1 MGQSSTPSRL
11 SLLDGRM
18 RLSAI
23 LMAGLMLTG
32 IMRAQSAPVEENPSP
47 SQAPDETIP
56 KGKASAQATVKL
68 KIMVTGNNKAVQN
81 ASVYVRYKL
90 PDGLFHKDKM
100 AELDLKTA
108 SDGSVK
114 VPAVPQGKVLIQVIA
129 PGWHT
134 YGKWYDFDKD
144 EDSVEIKLD
153 PPTHW
158 F

>member
-1 MGQSSTPSRL
+1 MGL
-11 SLLDGRM
+11 
-18 RLSAI
+18 AI
-23 LMAGLMLTG
+23 ILVAGLLSPGM
-32 IMRAQSAPVEENPSP
+32 MRAQSAQAEENSSS
-47 SQAPDETIP
+47 SQAPEETSP
-56 KGKASAQATVKL
+56 KGKAPAQATVKL
-68 KIMVTGNNKAVQN
+68 KIVVTGNNDKAVQN

-108 SDGSVK
+108 SDGSVR

-134 YGKWYDFDKD
+134 YGKWYDFDQA

-153 PPTHW
+153 RPAHW

>member
-1 MGQSSTPSRL
+1 
-11 SLLDGRM
+11 
-18 RLSAI
+18 
-23 LMAGLMLTG
+23 MAGLLSAG
-32 IMRAQSAPVEENPSP
+32 ITRAQGAPVDENSSP
-47 SQAPDETIP
+47 SQAQEETSP
-56 KGKASAQATVKL
+56 KGKAPERATVKL
-68 KIMVTGNNKAVQN
+68 KIMVTGNNGKAVQN

-134 YGKWYDFDKD
+134 YGKWYDFDKE

>member
-1 MGQSSTPSRL
+1 
-11 SLLDGRM
+11 M
-18 RLSAI
+18 RLAVI
-23 LMAGLMLTG
+23 LMAGALLPG
-32 IMRAQSAPVEENPSP
+32 IMRAQDSKTDENSSP
-47 SQAPDETIP
+47 P
-56 KGKASAQATVKL
+56 QATEETSPKEKVPARAAVKL
-68 KIMVTGNNKAVQN
+68 KIVVTGSNGSPVQN

-129 PGWHT
+129 PGRHT

-144 EDSVEIKLD
+144 EDSVDIKLD

>member
-1 MGQSSTPSRL
+1 
-11 SLLDGRM
+11 M
-18 RLSAI
+18 RLAVI
-23 LMAGLMLTG
+23 LMAGLLSPGTMFG
-32 IMRAQSAPVEENPSP
+32 PAQGAQADGNSSP
-47 SQAPDETIP
+47 SQAPEETIP
-56 KGKASAQATVKL
+56 KGKAPARATVRL
-68 KIMVTGNNKAVQN
+68 KIVVTGNNSKPVQN

-90 PDGLFHKDKM
+90 PDGLIHKDKM

-134 YGKWYDFDKD
+134 YGKWYDFEED

-153 PPTHW
+153 SPTHW
-158 F
+158 Y

>member
-1 MGQSSTPSRL
+1 
-11 SLLDGRM
+11 M
-18 RLSAI
+18 RLGVVLI
-23 LMAGLMLTG
+23 TGLMAGVLLPG
-32 IMRAQSAPVEENPSP
+32 IVRAQSAPVEENPGS
-47 SQAPDETIP
+47 SQVPDEAPP
-56 KGKASAQATVKL
+56 KGKTSPQSTVKL
-68 KIMVTGNNKAVQN
+68 KIVVTGNNGKLIQN

-153 PPTHW
+153 PPAHW

>member
-1 MGQSSTPSRL
+1 MKL
-11 SLLDGRM
+11 
-18 RLSAI
+18 AVI
-23 LMAGLMLTG
+23 LMTCLLSPG
-32 IMRAQSAPVEENPSP
+32 IIIFAPAQGAQADDNQTP
-47 SQAPDETIP
+47 SQAPEESNP
-56 KGKASAQATVKL
+56 KGKSPAQATVRL
-68 KIMVTGNNKAVQN
+68 KIVVTGNNGNPVQN

-114 VPAVPQGKVLIQVIA
+114 VPPVPQGKVLIQVIA

-144 EDSVEIKLD
+144 EDSVEIKLA

-158 F
+158 Y

>member
-1 MGQSSTPSRL
+1 M
-11 SLLDGRM
+11 
-18 RLSAI
+18 
-23 LMAGLMLTG
+23 
-32 IMRAQSAPVEENPSP
+32 
-47 SQAPDETIP
+47 
-56 KGKASAQATVKL
+56 KL
-68 KIMVTGNNKAVQN
+68 KIVVTDNNNKAVQN

-90 PDGLFHKDKM
+90 PDGFFHKDKM

>member
-1 MGQSSTPSRL
+1 VALSSTPSRL
-11 SLLDGRM
+11 SLLGV
-18 RLSAI
+18 I
-23 LMAGLMLTG
+23 LIAGLLSPG
-32 IMRAQSAPVEENPSP
+32 ILRGQGAPVDENSSP
-47 SQAPDETIP
+47 SQGTDETSP
-56 KGKASAQATVKL
+56 KEKAPARATVKL
-68 KIMVTGNNKAVQN
+68 KIVVTDNNNKAVQN

-90 PDGLFHKDKM
+90 PDGFFHKDKM

-134 YGKWYDFDKD
+134 YGRWYDFDKD

>member
-1 MGQSSTPSRL
+1 
-11 SLLDGRM
+11 M
-18 RLSAI
+18 RLAVI
-23 LMAGLMLTG
+23 LMVGVLLPG
-32 IMRAQSAPVEENPSP
+32 IMRAQDSKVEENSSP
-47 SQAPDETIP
+47 P
-56 KGKASAQATVKL
+56 QATEETSPKEKAPEPATVRL
-68 KIMVTGNNKAVQN
+68 KIVITGNNGKFVQN

-90 PDGLFHKDKM
+90 PDGFFHKDKM

>member
-1 MGQSSTPSRL
+1 ML
-11 SLLDGRM
+11 SLLDGRIG
-18 RLSAI
+18 LAVI
-23 LMAGLMLTG
+23 LMAGLLSPG
-32 IMRAQSAPVEENPSP
+32 IMRAQGAQVEENPSL
-47 SQAPDETIP
+47 SQAPEETSP
-56 KGKASAQATVKL
+56 KGKAPAQATVKL
-68 KIMVTGNNKAVQN
+68 KIVVTGNNGKPVQN

-134 YGKWYDFDKD
+134 YGKWYEFDKD

>member
-1 MGQSSTPSRL
+1 
-11 SLLDGRM
+11 M
-18 RLSAI
+18 RLAVI
-23 LMAGLMLTG
+23 LMAGLLSPGTMFG
-32 IMRAQSAPVEENPSP
+32 PAQGAQVEENSSA
-47 SQAPDETIP
+47 SQAPEETIP
-56 KGKASAQATVKL
+56 KGKSPAQATVRL
-68 KIMVTGNNKAVQN
+68 KIVVTGTNSKPVQS

-90 PDGLFHKDKM
+90 PDGLFHKDKT

-158 F
+158 Y